1 MRLSYDEEA
10 ERYDA
15 TRGGDERAQAAA
27 AAVAELVPGP
37 GIALDVAG
45 GTGSVSAALARLG
58 WSVLVTD
65 ASVGMLRVAQRRL
78 PGRVAQ
84 GTATRLPVRSAS
96 VDLVTTIWLLHL
108 LPVPAADRVIAEA
121 ARVLRPGGAFVTTVD
136 KDLAHGRIRRTN
148 GDHREL
154 VEQVARRL
162 GLFASGS
169 TFF

>member
-78 PGRVAQ
+78 C
-84 GTATRLPVRSAS
+84 RL
-96 VDLVTTIWLLHL
+96 
-108 LPVPAADRVIAEA
+108 
-121 ARVLRPGGAFVTTVD
+121 LRMI
-136 KDLAHGRIRRTN
+136 L
-148 GDHREL
+148 
-154 VEQVARRL
+154 
-162 GLFASGS
+162 
-169 TFF
+169 